1 MRKRASRFTSRF
13 VVTAIAAA
21 IAGYAAPA
29 AARDL
34 PFERAP
40 VLSAATLLPERMLAG
55 PNFEVNDK
63 VVSDGFMYMYTI
75 DSRWGELEATST
87 PLLAQYLRELDAVA
101 RFDALKSTKEFSGA
115 MRAAAGKVAE
125 GAGSLVRDPIGSV
138 SGAVSG
144 VGALFGRAHEAII
157 SGGVHGAQ
165 EDSALAN
172 LAGYSKV
179 KREYAYEFGVDVY
192 SRNPILQE
200 HLDAVA
206 RAGFVGDITA
216 RTALAAVSGGAG
228 VAISVAGNT
237 QTLNEALR
245 DLPPLE
251 LRKRNRDALEAIEID
266 TELADLFIAN
276 EVFTPREQTVLVEA
290 LRSMAG
296 TRNRDAF
303 IKQAILTSDADMAY
317 FRHRQAQM
325 YADYHRA
332 TSIVRFVAVGQV
344 ALGQRGDGV
353 LVFCAPLDALYWTPR
368 MAEWLQVFESQ
379 LAQAGEV
386 KGKEIVLGGALSP
399 MARKALTMRGW
410 TVQSAR

>member
-1 MRKRASRFTSRF
+1 M
-13 VVTAIAAA
+13 
-21 IAGYAAPA
+21 
-29 AARDL
+29 
-34 PFERAP
+34 
-40 VLSAATLLPERMLAG
+40 
-55 PNFEVNDK
+55 
-63 VVSDGFMYMYTI
+63 
-75 DSRWGELEATST
+75 
-87 PLLAQYLRELDAVA
+87 
-101 RFDALKSTKEFSGA
+101 
-115 MRAAAGKVAE
+115 
-125 GAGSLVRDPIGSV
+125 
-138 SGAVSG
+138 
-144 VGALFGRAHEAII
+144 
-157 SGGVHGAQ
+157 
-165 EDSALAN
+165 
-172 LAGYSKV
+172 
-179 KREYAYEFGVDVY
+179 
-192 SRNPILQE
+192 
-200 HLDAVA
+200 
-206 RAGFVGDITA
+206 
-216 RTALAAVSGGAG
+216 
-228 VAISVAGNT
+228 
-237 QTLNEALR
+237 R